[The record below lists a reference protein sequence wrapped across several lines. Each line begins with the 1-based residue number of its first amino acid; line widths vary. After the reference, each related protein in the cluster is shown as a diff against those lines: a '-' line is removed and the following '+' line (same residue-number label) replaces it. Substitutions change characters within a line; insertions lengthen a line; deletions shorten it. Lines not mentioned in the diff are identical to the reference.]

1 MSVIY
6 KLTLRQLL
14 RGKRIVVLALIPL
27 APAAVAA
34 AYGLSSNADKRNAY
48 AGIIESIFLPIALAI
63 VALILGASAIGDE
76 REDATIVYIA
86 VTPLARRTIVLAKVL
101 AAWTAVTLLC
111 VPTIAASLIFHL
123 GSGAGASNVWRAIV
137 AVVACGAA
145 YVAVFALLSLYT
157 RRPVLLGAL
166 YVVLWEGSIAT
177 YAPSADRLSISAY
190 GRAIVAG
197 GLSGAQRFNVPSS
210 STVESIVAARCAITV
225 AAALYGGR
233 RPSDRWSCR
242 AGRALPVL
250 ALVAVTAGCG
260 MGSSHHAAT
269 TATTPTQ
276 PPTAPTTTTPA
287 PVGKP
292 VLSRFKYDRL
302 VPLNLADQRGHQ
314 PDLPPSRSTTSRTR
328 ARSAARCRRSWSC
341 RLARAA
347 SRR

>member
-1 MSVIY
+1 MSVLY
-6 KLTLRQLL
+6 RLTLRQLL

-86 VTPLARRTIVLAKVL
+86 VTPLPRRTIVVAKVL
-101 AAWTAVTLLC
+101 AAWTVTLLC
-111 VPTIAASLIFHL
+111 VPTIAASLIFVF

-166 YVVLWEGSIAT
+166 YVVLWEGSIANF
-177 YAPSADRLSISAY
+177 APSADRLSISAY

-210 STVESIVAARCAITV
+210 STVESIVVLAVITV

-233 RPSDRWSCR
+233 RL
-242 AGRALPVL
+242 GRVELP
-250 ALVAVTAGCG
+250 
-260 MGSSHHAAT
+260 
-269 TATTPTQ
+269 
-276 PPTAPTTTTPA
+276 
-287 PVGKP
+287 
-292 VLSRFKYDRL
+292 
-302 VPLNLADQRGHQ
+302 
-314 PDLPPSRSTTSRTR
+314 
-328 ARSAARCRRSWSC
+328 
-341 RLARAA
+341 
-347 SRR
+347 